1 MKLAIVVFAACA
13 SAPPP
18 PPPTSNQCVAV
29 EPSCR
34 TAVEKIRAV
43 ASLRDRE
50 VTMTIGECDQQD
62 WSLQTR
68 QCVADAHASTDLA
81 ACATKFNIAKKG
93 IFSDHLSTAS
103 AMAAMTKFRD
113 QMCMCKDSACAQK
126 VSDDMTKWGQDM
138 AKDNRDPPR
147 FTDEDTKKFT
157 EIGETMGLC
166 MQKAMGGGTP

>member
-1 MKLAIVVFAACA
+1 MKLASVLFAACA

-18 PPPTSNQCVAV
+18 PPPTANQCVAV

-50 VTMTIGECDQQD
+50 VTLTIGECDQQE

-68 QCVADAHASTDLA
+68 QCVADAHASTDLS

-93 IFSDHLSTAS
+93 IFRDHASTAS
-103 AMAAMTKFRD
+103 AMVELTKFKD
-113 QMCMCKDSACAQK
+113 QMCMCKDAACAQR
-126 VSDDMTKWGQDM
+126 VSDDMTKWGREM
-138 AKDNRDPPR
+138 AKDDREPPK
-147 FTDEDTKKFT
+147 FTDEETKKFT
-157 EIGETMGLC
+157 EIGESMGLC

>member
-1 MKLAIVVFAACA
+1 MKLAIVLFAACA

-18 PPPTSNQCVAV
+18 PPPAANQCVVV

-50 VTMTIGECDQQD
+50 VTLTIGECDQQE

-93 IFSDHLSTAS
+93 IFRDHTSTAS
-103 AMAAMTKFRD
+103 AMTAMTKFKD

-126 VSDDMTKWGQDM
+126 VSDDMTKWGQEM
-138 AKDNRDPPR
+138 AKADREPSKL
-147 FTDEDTKKFT
+147 TDEETKKFT
-157 EIGETMGLC
+157 EIGESMGRC
-166 MQKAMGGGTP
+166 MQTAMGGGTP